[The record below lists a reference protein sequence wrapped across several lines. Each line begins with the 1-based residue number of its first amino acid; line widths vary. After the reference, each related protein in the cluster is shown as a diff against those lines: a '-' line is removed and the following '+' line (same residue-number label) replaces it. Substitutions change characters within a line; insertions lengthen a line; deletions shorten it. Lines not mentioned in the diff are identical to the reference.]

1 MAIFT
6 YKARG
11 KDGKRVEGRVEA
23 ADRRGALLAIERMG
37 HTPLVVTEGNKPAA
51 SAAAKDKGNAAV
63 SQRAWWQAEERTRMK
78 AREVSLF
85 TAELSDLLAAG
96 MTLGAALNCLA
107 GHGGGASPAA
117 RVAADLRDRI
127 LRGETL
133 SDAVAAHPD
142 SFPELYANMIRAGE
156 ASGAVSDVLARLVIY
171 YERLLDMHGRVI
183 TALTYPAIVVILGIG
198 TVTFSMIKVVPQ
210 FMTIFK
216 NMHVALPLSTRILI
230 GVSHFMCSIYCVLL
244 LVVLIL
250 AVIFLLRYI
259 KTPKGRFWWDGIKLK
274 TPLIK
279 GVIATAIYANF
290 ARTLQTLLANG
301 VPVLQALKITS
312 QTVGNVV
319 IGEELIR
326 ARERVTDGTT
336 ISGPLAAGHVFPP
349 MMTDMLAIG
358 EQTGDMPGALEHIGR
373 RYEAELDRNIKIF
386 TAALEPI
393 LIVLVAVMVGFVA
406 ISILTAVFKATSG
419 LGMK

>member
-1 MAIFT
+1 MATFT

-11 KDGKRVEGRVEA
+11 KDGKRVEGQVEA
-23 ADRRGALLAIERMG
+23 TDRRGALLAIERMG
-37 HTPLVVTEGNKPAA
+37 HTPLVVTEVGKPVA
-51 SAAAKDKGNAAV
+51 SAATKDKAKVVA

-107 GHGGGASPAA
+107 GHGGSVSPAA

-156 ASGAVSDVLARLVIY
+156 ASGAISEVLARLVIH
-171 YERLLDMHGRVI
+171 YERLLGLRERVI
-183 TALTYPAIVVILGIG
+183 TALTYPVIVVILGIG
-198 TVTFSMIKVVPQ
+198 TVTFAMIKVVPQ
-210 FMTIFK
+210 FMSIFK
-216 NMHVALPLSTRILI
+216 NMHVALPLSTRMLI
-230 GVSHFMCSIYCVLL
+230 GLSAFVKNYGIF
-244 LVVLIL
+244 VLIAL
-250 AVIFLLRYI
+250 ILGAIFFQRYI
-259 KTPKGRFWWDGIKLK
+259 KTPKGRYWWDGIMLK